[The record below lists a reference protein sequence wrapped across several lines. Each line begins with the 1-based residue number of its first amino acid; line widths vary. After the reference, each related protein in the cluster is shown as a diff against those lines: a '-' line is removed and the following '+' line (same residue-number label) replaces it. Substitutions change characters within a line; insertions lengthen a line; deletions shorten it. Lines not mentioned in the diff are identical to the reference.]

1 MTRVEFFYIK
11 KSMFTHYFLH
21 YEKYI
26 YKKKECGYFITSKQ
40 KAPKFPEQQIIF
52 TLNTINPANN
62 RIMGTGSFS

>member
-26 YKKKECGYFITSKQ
+26 KKRMWIFYYIQTKG
-40 KAPKFPEQQIIF
+40 PKVSRTTDHFHTQHHQSCQQQDNGDWLI
-52 TLNTINPANN
+52 
-62 RIMGTGSFS
+62 

>member
-26 YKKKECGYFITSKQ
+26 KKKECGYFITSKQ